1 MNTLFPEP
9 HSIALPADLQSAEH
23 PASVI
28 SSSIPGITLRNGF
41 RLRVGQ
47 EAFLHK
53 LAAELQFGE
62 MSHLGVFVPGYG
74 KTITALAAFAV
85 ARALGIAQKLVV
97 FVPRGNL
104 RDQYADARELA
115 AVFANIGAPSFT
127 FCVADSERVFLKNL
141 HTDIIITTYQYASGK
156 SGRVALG
163 KFCETARCMFVF
175 DEVHHLS
182 EDGSWAG
189 SIAKFPFT
197 CSIALSGTPMRS
209 DNKTLFGVPSEVRVG
224 LDGRPT
230 QFYKPLH
237 ETLLRDAHAE
247 GRILKRV
254 AMHVIDYTIRLK
266 NTDTGEIVELSIDKL
281 RDATSS
287 SGEVDAFLARK
298 KLRFHEIYLDALLRP
313 AFERFSE
320 KRRLL
325 DIEKNLERL
334 RTGVVSGVRQH
345 QMLVIAMSN
354 NHSAAM
360 LAYIRQHF
368 PEFRSGRIG
377 QDVPED
383 ERLRLLTDYREGRLD
398 VMVQVDMI
406 GEGTDIKPIS
416 VIVKA
421 DLVRALSK
429 TMQQVF
435 RGMRYYAGFGEEAN
449 VCDIYASND
458 MELVQILDW
467 ITNEE
472 QIGVQVRKKREN
484 EVEFTRS
491 STAAQ
496 NDLWQ
501 LSSVEQESIETH
513 SLVLFDG
520 FMRPTPVVK
529 RSAKKTALQQLAY
542 DNAAQATAEAAAQEA
557 HQLALSGAG
566 LNIAERERELRQE
579 CSLLASRLGKS
590 LYANDPAAVG
600 RVHSAAIRKFAKTQ
614 EQMSIPELLKKR
626 DWLQKC
632 LVANRLV

>member
-1 MNTLFPEP
+1 MNLFTSEV
-9 HSIALPADLQSAEH
+9 STVDVLPDVLLENAATTG
-23 PASVI
+23 
-28 SSSIPGITLRNGF
+28 IPGIALRNGF
-41 RLRVGQ
+41 RLRAGQ
-47 EAFLHK
+47 EAFLRK
-53 LAAELQFGE
+53 LAAEFELGE

-85 ARALGIAQKLVV
+85 AKGLGIAQKLVV

-115 AVFANIGAPSFT
+115 AVFRNIGAPPFT

-141 HTDIIITTYQYASGK
+141 QTDIIITTYQYASGK
-156 SGRVALG
+156 SGNAALRR
-163 KFCETARCMFVF
+163 FCETARCMFVF

-189 SIAKFPFT
+189 GIAKFPFA

-209 DNKTLFGVPSEVRVG
+209 DNKTLFGVPSEIKTG

-247 GRILKRV
+247 GKILKRV
-254 AMHVIDYTIRLK
+254 AMHVIDYTVKLK
-266 NTDTGEIVELSIDKL
+266 NTTTGEIVELALDKL
-281 RDATSS
+281 RGEATTAT
-287 SGEVDAFLARK
+287 EVDAFLARK
-298 KLRFHEIYLDALLRP
+298 KLRFHEVYLDALLRP

-325 DIEKNLERL
+325 DIERNLERL
-334 RTGVVSGVRQH
+334 KHGAVQASMLGAARQH
-345 QMLVIAMSN
+345 QMLVIGMSN
-354 NHSAAM
+354 KHAEAM

-368 PEFRSGRIG
+368 PDYKSGRIG

-383 ERLRLLTDYREGRLD
+383 ERLRLLQDYREGRLD

-458 MELVQILDW
+458 AELVQILEW

-472 QIGVQVRKKREN
+472 QIGVQVRQKRN
-484 EVEFTRS
+484 SEVDITRTN
-491 STAAQ
+491 TAPQ
-496 NDLWQ
+496 GELWQ
-501 LSSVEQESIETH
+501 LADVQQQSIETH

-529 RSAKKTALQQLAY
+529 RSAKKNGFNGTEPHTSQQ
-542 DNAAQATAEAAAQEA
+542 DVEA
-557 HQLALSGAG
+557 HQHALTG

-579 CSLLASRLGKS
+579 CALLAVRLGKMM
-590 LYANDPAAVG
+590 NPHDPTAVS
-600 RVHSAAIRKFAKTQ
+600 RVHGAAIRKFAKNQ
-614 EQMSIPELLKKR
+614 EQMSIPELLNKR

-632 LVANRLV
+632 LIAGRLV

>member
-1 MNTLFPEP
+1 MNLFSEQTTTQ
-9 HSIALPADLQSAEH
+9 HNDNALVQTGERA
-23 PASVI
+23 VNTT
-28 SSSIPGITLRNGF
+28 IPGILLRNGF

-47 EAFLHK
+47 ELFLQK
-53 LAAELQFGE
+53 LAGEFQYGEL
-62 MSHLGVFVPGYG
+62 SHLGVFVPGYG
-74 KTITALAAFAV
+74 KTITALASFVV
-85 ARALGIAQKLVV
+85 AKHLGIAEKLVV

-115 AVFANIGAPSFT
+115 SVFRNIGAPSFT

-141 HTDIIITTYQYASGK
+141 QTDIIITTYQYASGK
-156 SGRVALG
+156 SGNDALRR
-163 KFCETARCMFVF
+163 FCETARCMFVF

-189 SIAKFPFT
+189 SIAKFPFA

-209 DNKTLFGVPSEVRVG
+209 DNKTLFGVPTEVRVG

-247 GRILKRV
+247 GGILKRV
-254 AMHVIDYTIRLK
+254 AMHVIDYTVKLK
-266 NTDTGEIVELSIDKL
+266 NTTTGEIVELALDKL
-281 RDATSS
+281 RGEANNAA
-287 SGEVDAFLARK
+287 EVDAFLARK
-298 KLRFHEIYLDALLRP
+298 KLRFHEVYLDALLRP

-325 DIEKNLERL
+325 DMERNIERL
-334 RTGVVSGVRQH
+334 KHGAGADTRQH
-345 QMLVIAMSN
+345 QMLVIGMSN
-354 NHSAAM
+354 KHAEAM
-360 LAYIRQHF
+360 LAYIQQHF
-368 PEFRSGRIG
+368 SEYKSGRIG

-383 ERLRLLTDYREGRLD
+383 ERLRLLLDYREGRLD

-435 RGMRYYAGFGEEAN
+435 RGMRYYQGFGEEAN

-458 MELVQILDW
+458 AELVQILEW

-472 QIGVQVRKKREN
+472 QIGVQVRQKRNSDIEIN
-484 EVEFTRS
+484 RTNTVPQGE
-491 STAAQ
+491 
-496 NDLWQ
+496 LWQ
-501 LSSVEQESIETH
+501 LADVQQQSIETH

-520 FMRPTPVVK
+520 YMRPTPVVK
-529 RSAKKTALQQLAY
+529 RSAKKSALHGSQT
-542 DNAAQATAEAAAQEA
+542 DISSETPEEA
-557 HQLALSGAG
+557 HQHGLSGLNG

-579 CSLLASRLGKS
+579 CSLMASRLGKN
-590 LYANDPAAVG
+590 LFPNDPAAVS
-600 RVHSAAIRKFAKTQ
+600 RVHGAAIRKFAKNQ

-626 DWLQKC
+626 DWLQRC
-632 LVANRLV
+632 LAAGKMV

>member
-1 MNTLFPEP
+1 MARGRL
-9 HSIALPADLQSAEH
+9 A
-23 PASVI
+23 
-28 SSSIPGITLRNGF
+28 LRNS
-41 RLRVGQ
+41 RSR
-47 EAFLHK
+47 
-53 LAAELQFGE
+53 
-62 MSHLGVFVPGYG
+62 
-74 KTITALAAFAV
+74 AV
-85 ARALGIAQKLVV
+85 
-97 FVPRGNL
+97 
-104 RDQYADARELA
+104 
-115 AVFANIGAPSFT
+115 S
-127 FCVADSERVFLKNL
+127 
-141 HTDIIITTYQYASGK
+141 
-156 SGRVALG
+156 
-163 KFCETARCMFVF
+163 
-175 DEVHHLS
+175 
-182 EDGSWAG
+182 
-189 SIAKFPFT
+189 
-197 CSIALSGTPMRS
+197 LSGTPMRS

-325 DIEKNLERL
+325 DSEKHLERL
-334 RTGVVSGVRQH
+334 KTGVASDARQH

-449 VCDIYASND
+449 MCDVYASND

-484 EVEFTRS
+484 DVEFTRS

-496 NDLWQ
+496 NELWQ
-501 LSSVEQESIETH
+501 LNSVEQQSIETH

-542 DNAAQATAEAAAQEA
+542 DDHNAAQEA
-557 HQLALSGAG
+557 HQNVPSGAG

-579 CSLLASRLGKS
+579 CSLLAGRLGKS
-590 LYANDPAAVG
+590 LYGNDPAAIG
-600 RVHSAAIRKFAKTQ
+600 RVHGAAIRKFAKTQ

-632 LVANRLV
+632 VVAGRLV